1 MKLTIRLL
9 AVPCMAV
16 LIGCMGLAADRAY
29 AQGPQ
34 PQQSQGGRGGEEI
47 RNMKIAFFTEALQ
60 LTPEQSAKFWPV
72 YNQYWGELRKI
83 GHNRRTLYK
92 TIREGKP
99 GESQQKELLSIMDAE
114 RKVTDTYIGK
124 FKEVLPDDKVA
135 KIFVAD
141 EDFKNYL
148 IRRATQGGQGK

>member
-9 AVPCMAV
+9 AVPVLAAV
-16 LIGCMGLAADRAY
+16 ICCMGPGADRAY

-34 PQQSQGGRGGEEI
+34 PQQSQGGRGEEI

-72 YNQYWGELRKI
+72 YNQYWSELRKI
-83 GHNRRTLYK
+83 GHNRRTLHK
-92 TIREGKP
+92 TIK
-99 GESQQKELLSIMDAE
+99 ESKTGDAQLKELLSIMDAE
-114 RKVTDTYIGK
+114 RKATATYIEK
-124 FKEVLPDDKVA
+124 FKEVLPEDKIGKV
-135 KIFVAD
+135 FVAD

-148 IRRATQGGQGK
+148 IRRATQANQGK